1 MEDLSL
7 WLDLV
12 GNLGVIGLLAIAIY
26 LGLTG
31 RVVPADLLESVIAKV
46 VEDVL
51 DEMERRG
58 KL

>member
-1 MEDLSL
+1 MEDLTI

-31 RVVPADLLESVIAKV
+31 KVVPSDLLESVIAKV

-51 DEMERRG
+51 DELEKRG

>member
-1 MEDLSL
+1 MEDLTL

-31 RVVPADLLESVIAKV
+31 KVVPSDLLESVISKV

-51 DEMERRG
+51 DELEERG